1 MVAPGKIVKI
11 AGQQGVFL
19 VVSEENNLHD
29 VVRLCPK
36 WEDEPLALFDVPG
49 DQLWE
54 SKEGK

>member
-11 AGQQGVFL
+11 AGYHGTFL
-19 VVSEENNLHD
+19 VVFEKDNLHD

-36 WEDEPLALFDVPG
+36 WEDKPLALLEVPG